1 LQNSILKLF
10 FLITLIQLIG
20 LTDSRAQEVP
30 LEYYGI
36 EEGLPELRIDHLSVL
51 QDGRLLIGTTGRPT
65 VYDGYQFN
73 IIDKERRH
81 WFING
86 CDDHEGT
93 TWLTDIH
100 GALFGYNGKRMFDH
114 PAADSIVRLAN
125 TRKRH
130 ISLAFDTINTAYIG
144 LDRGKHY
151 VKAYQNGVVERID
164 INTEY
169 LPNSAFIDGRH
180 TRTPFFGS
188 TYRTTENDSGFL
200 YIDGKIV
207 LKTARPLCDRAYY
220 VRNDSLEV
228 ISVGKSLFFKRGKK
242 IAHRYFGAGINKL
255 FIDPYGKLWI
265 AHTKGASFIDL
276 QNPKHVHKVID
287 NLMCTSLILDKEN
300 HLWLGTTNG
309 LYKVLSPFIT
319 NYYEGNGARLNATSP
334 AEILYFKNKV
344 TVVDKEGIFHFKG
357 GKFDRIDAYQAPRSL
372 SLATTGT
379 NGFWTLRAQGPT
391 FYGNDG
397 SSFSK
402 TMSGIS
408 GMASYS
414 EDSTAWINQRGIISQ
429 LNEKCEVVKS
439 FDIESLDWGE
449 GMPERPLIKVVGMD
463 HFNPCISIEMKLFI
477 YKGDSLRRIYHES
490 DDKKLKS
497 INRVR
502 NFRDLMLVGTKIDGL
517 WILHSDTFYQ
527 LGTNNGLASD
537 NVHTI
542 VEENDST
549 LWLGTSKGLHRI
561 AYSLKNKEFQYKITV
576 INKTHG
582 LPSSSISELLIH
594 NDTLWLST
602 RGGISSISLNIF
614 NRHKTILSQ
623 ANIPWF
629 QVNDLDST
637 YSMPLELKPTENQ
650 LTFGFKAVTFK
661 PINQKK
667 YAYRLLGENDNWRTT
682 TDTMVSYSALPAGD
696 FTFEVRTVGDDPDI
710 ISPTSQIAF
719 SISKP
724 FWRRTWFII
733 VAVLLAQLVAGLG
746 VWLMNRSKRR
756 RLSLEK
762 NVLTAELKALRAQ
775 LNPHFMFNALGAIQ
789 GSIMEGSTEEALQN
803 IGKLAHLMRKML
815 YATRNKRTT
824 LKETLEVLKLYL
836 ELELVRQPDKFTYDI
851 EYDQSCEDEMETIN
865 IPPSIIQPFVEN
877 AVLHGA
883 AKANDKGIVK
893 VKFEQF
899 KDYIKCEISDNGP
912 GYYKSQK
919 QKKGQ
924 HRSLGLTI
932 VKEQIDLLNM
942 DLESKITLKIEEQMG
957 TIVTVMMPV
966 DF

>member
-1 LQNSILKLF
+1 MQKSVIKLCV
-10 FLITLIQLIG
+10 LIPIALLIG
-20 LTDSRAQEVP
+20 LVQTRAQEVP

-36 EEGLPELRIDHLSVL
+36 EEGLPELRIDHLSIL
-51 QDGRLLIGTTGRPT
+51 QDGKLLIGTTGRPT

-114 PAADSIVRLAN
+114 PAADSFVRLAN
-125 TRKRH
+125 TRSRH
-130 ISLAFDTINTAYIG
+130 ISLAFDTIKTAYIG

-151 VKAYQNGVVERID
+151 VKAYQNGAVERID

-169 LPNSAFIDGRH
+169 LPNSAFIDSRH
-180 TRTPFFGS
+180 TLTPFYGS
-188 TYRTTENDSGFL
+188 TYKTTETDSGFL

-207 LKTARPLCDRAYY
+207 VRTATPLCDRVYY

-242 IAHRYFGAGINKL
+242 ITHRYFGQGINKL
-255 FIDPYGKLWI
+255 FIDPQGKLWI
-265 AHTKGASFIDL
+265 AHGKGADFIDL
-276 QNPKHVHKVID
+276 QNPKQVHKVVD
-287 NLMCTSLILDKEN
+287 NRMCTSLIMDKEN

-309 LYKVLSPFIT
+309 LFKVLSPFIT
-319 NYYEGNGARLNATSP
+319 NYYEGSGARFSAMSP
-334 AEILYFKNKV
+334 AEILLFKNNV
-344 TVVDKEGIFHFKG
+344 TIVDKEGVFHFRG
-357 GKFDRIDAYQAPRSL
+357 GKFEKNDAYKTPRSL
-372 SLATTGT
+372 SLATTGAS
-379 NGFWTLRAQGPT
+379 GFWTLRAQGPT
-391 FYGNDG
+391 YYGNNG

-402 TMSGIS
+402 TMDRIS

-414 EDSTAWINQRGIISQ
+414 KDSTAWISQRGIISQ

-439 FDIESLDWGE
+439 FNIESLDWGE
-449 GMPERPLIKVVGMD
+449 GIPERPLIKVVGMD

-477 YKGDSLRRIYHES
+477 YKGDSLHRVYHES
-490 DDKKLKS
+490 MDKKLKS

-502 NFRDLMLVGTKIDGL
+502 NFRNLMLVGTKIDGL
-517 WILHSDTFYQ
+517 WILDSDTFYQ

-561 AYSLKNKEFQYKITV
+561 AYSIKDKEFRYEITV
-576 INKTHG
+576 VNKTHG
-582 LPSSSISELLIH
+582 LPSSSVSELMIH
-594 NDTLWLST
+594 NDTLWMST
-602 RGGISSISLNIF
+602 RAGISSISLNIF
-614 NRHKTILSQ
+614 NRHRIILSQ

-629 QVNDLDST
+629 QVNGLDST
-637 YSMPLELKPTENQ
+637 YTMPLELKPTENQ

-667 YAYRLLGENDNWRTT
+667 YAYRLLGENNKWRTT
-682 TDTMVSYSALPAGD
+682 TDTMVAYSALPAGD

-710 ISPTSQIAF
+710 TSPSSQIAF

-724 FWRRTWFII
+724 FWRRTWFVI
-733 VAVLLAQLVAGLG
+733 VAVLLAQLIAGLG
-746 VWLMNRSKRR
+746 VWLINRSKRR

-789 GSIMEGSTEEALQN
+789 GSIMEGSTKDALEN

-824 LKETLEVLKLYL
+824 LKEAVDVLRLYL
-836 ELELVRQPDKFTYDI
+836 DLELVRQPDRFTYEIDCD
-851 EYDQSCEDEMETIN
+851 EACREEMETLN

-877 AVLHGA
+877 AVIHGA
-883 AKANDKGIVK
+883 SKANDKGLVR

-899 KDYIKCEISDNGP
+899 RDYIKCEISDNGP
-912 GYYKSQK
+912 GYFISQK
-919 QKKGQ
+919 QKKDQ

-942 DLESKITLKIEEQMG
+942 DLESKITLNVEERRG
-957 TIVTVMMPV
+957 TIVTLMMPI